1 MRTPPRLS
9 VASERPVT
17 TAVPRSLNRAQSP
30 KRITPGYCSK
40 YVPRY
45 RDMSIVVAPKRTGI
59 DGIGS
64 TITSSPSSSTTELPS
79 SSKALAATPRHF
91 AEISPA
97 YTGTIG

>member
-1 MRTPPRLS
+1 MRTPPRLR

-17 TAVPRSLNRAQSP
+17 TAVPRSLNRTQSP

-45 RDMSIVVAPKRTGI
+45 RVIRSSSPQKRTGI

-64 TITSSPSSSTTELPS
+64 VITSSPSSPTTELPS
-79 SSKALAATPRHF
+79 SSKA
-91 AEISPA
+91 
-97 YTGTIG
+97 